1 MREAEVTDPGHMGER
16 KCCQQEGYYVAM
28 RVPFVLIKKDRTSTL
43 QLSHTAKCWLEHPSH
58 REALSL
64 SAAFSLIT

>member
-1 MREAEVTDPGHMGER
+1 MV
-16 KCCQQEGYYVAM
+16 M

-43 QLSHTAKCWLEHPSH
+43 RLSHTAKRWLEHPSH

-64 SAAFSLIT
+64 GCIFTDNVTLFFMTPEPLS

>member
-1 MREAEVTDPGHMGER
+1 M
-16 KCCQQEGYYVAM
+16 AM

-43 QLSHTAKCWLEHPSH
+43 RLSHTAKRWLEHPSH